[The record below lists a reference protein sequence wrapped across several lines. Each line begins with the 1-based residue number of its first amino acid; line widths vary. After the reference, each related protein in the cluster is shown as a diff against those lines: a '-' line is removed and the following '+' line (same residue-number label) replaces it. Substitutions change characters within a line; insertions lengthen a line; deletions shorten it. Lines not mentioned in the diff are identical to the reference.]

1 MAATMAPQNIETR
14 TTLFDRLR
22 TCDDQGAWREFESC
36 YGQMLYRFCRSL
48 GLQHADAEDAV
59 QGVMS
64 KIVSGIKNFDY
75 DRKRGRFRDYLFR
88 CARSA
93 ISDLKSSQNR
103 AAAAVVSNGKIA
115 SDFHWNDWAESQFER
130 EWVHHH
136 YRRAIECLRLVV
148 DTASLSVFDATLR
161 NRSVREISQEMNMSE
176 DAVYKSL
183 QRFRARLRE
192 QITRQ
197 IQEEDGDE

>member
-1 MAATMAPQNIETR
+1 MNRQNIETR

-22 TCDDQGAWREFESC
+22 SSDDHAAWREFDRQ

-48 GLQHADAEDAV
+48 ALQHADAEDAV
-59 QGVMS
+59 QAVLAKLVNGLR
-64 KIVSGIKNFDY
+64 NFEY

-93 ISDLKSSQNR
+93 ISDLKLSQNR
-103 AAAAVVSNGKIA
+103 HGTTVVSNGGIDDA
-115 SDFHWNDWAESQFER
+115 LWNQGAGNHFER

-136 YRRAIECLRLVV
+136 YRRAIESLRMVI
-148 DTASLSVFDATLR
+148 DPASLSVFEATLR

-176 DAVYKSL
+176 DAIYKSL
-183 QRFRARLRE
+183 QRFRTRLRE
-192 QITRQ
+192 QIALQ
-197 IQEEDGDE
+197 IREEDGDE